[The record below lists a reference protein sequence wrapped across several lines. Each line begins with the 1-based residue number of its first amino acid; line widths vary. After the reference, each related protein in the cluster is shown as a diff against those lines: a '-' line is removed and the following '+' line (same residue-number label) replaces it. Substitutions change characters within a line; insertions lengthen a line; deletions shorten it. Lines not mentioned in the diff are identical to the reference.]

1 MTRRTSTPE
10 ASLSSRTCL
19 FVLAVIGLVIHGAM
33 VVRVGYMADDFDL
46 LHAARSPSYALSD
59 AFPAGTSMYFRPLV
73 MMVLRAEEAVAHAIS
88 LAPNTLLVVR
98 HGVSL
103 LVHIAN
109 AWLVFFVTMALLRH
123 VRRDAPEPRH
133 ALLAALVFLL
143 HPVVVSNVCWIA
155 GRTDLFATMFV
166 LASLVAALR
175 ALEPRGNALV
185 RGAIAMLLFA
195 CALASKESA
204 LAVPGWWM
212 GASAIALTSIAKDHR
227 RRALAMTL
235 AGVALS
241 ALWAM
246 MLWARF
252 YGSLGRDELPVF
264 TLRSLVRGVAAIP
277 MVLVLPNSESLLR
290 RLAGGHRTIIALAAA
305 MAIAFAVVAAR
316 RALKAASSRDDR
328 AVIAGAGL
336 VVVSA
341 FAPPLLSGVNA
352 SSRLMYMPL
361 AAMCIAGACVFAV
374 LTRARTR
381 EGTSRWRWAWLLPL
395 GVMAYGSL
403 RGDHRWVDNSERTER
418 YCAEY
423 AASRSEAI
431 ASGHPKPALFVTYP
445 ADLDS
450 VPLFSND
457 LRAALAACE
466 ARYLPNAS
474 PRDDVLAF
482 APVSIEGPRSA
493 EAVTEDDEVVADVAF
508 VAPDVIFATASRLE
522 IVFDFEPREVKLP
535 GVQLLGDSHVFEV
548 HFASLED
555 RAKYD
560 LFVFDGVR
568 VRSLSPP

>member
-1 MTRRTSTPE
+1 MTRKSSTPE
-10 ASLSSRTCL
+10 ASLSVGTCL

-73 MMVLRAEEAVAHAIS
+73 MMVLRAEEAVAHAMS
-88 LAPNTLLVVR
+88 LAPNTLLVLR
-98 HGVSL
+98 HGASL
-103 LVHIAN
+103 LVHVAN
-109 AWLVFFVTMALLRH
+109 AWLVFFVTMELLRH

-133 ALLAALVFLL
+133 ALLASLVFLL

-155 GRTDLFATMFV
+155 GRTDLFATMFL
-166 LASLVAALR
+166 LASLLAALR
-175 ALEPRGNALV
+175 ALEPRGGGLV
-185 RGAIAMLLFA
+185 RGAIALLLFA

-204 LAVPGWWM
+204 LPVPGWWM
-212 GASAIALTSIAKDHR
+212 GAFLITLTSKAEDHR
-227 RRALAMTL
+227 RRALVMTL

-241 ALWAM
+241 AAWAM
-246 MLWARF
+246 MLWTRF

-305 MAIAFAVVAAR
+305 LALAFAVVAAR

-336 VVVSA
+336 IVVSA

-361 AAMCIAGACVFAV
+361 AAMCIAGVCVFAV
-374 LTRARTR
+374 LTRAPTR
-381 EGTSRWRWAWLLPL
+381 DHASRRWRWAWLLPL

-445 ADLDS
+445 AELDS
-450 VPLFSND
+450 VPLFAND

-466 ARYLPNAS
+466 ARHLPNAS
-474 PRDDVLAF
+474 PADDVLAF
-482 APVSIEGPRSA
+482 APVSIEGARS
-493 EAVTEDDEVVADVAF
+493 EITTDDDEVVADVAF
-508 VAPDVIFATASRLE
+508 VSPDVIFATASRLE
-522 IVFDFEPREVKLP
+522 IVFDFEPRAVKLR

-548 HFASLED
+548 HFASLEE

-560 LFVFDGVR
+560 IFVFDGVH
-568 VRSLSPP
+568 VRSLSAP